1 MSLPEHID
9 LIHTATGE
17 VDGFTY
23 RGVVIARHPRR
34 GGASDD
40 TSYTVD
46 AGGVATR
53 FRLLKDAL
61 QYIDRLRDRS
71 H

>member
-34 GGASDD
+34 GGGD

-46 AGGVATR
+46 AGGAAAR

-61 QYIDRLRDRS
+61 EYIDHLRG
-71 H
+71 